1 MNIENEI
8 FKKSNVNFDKL
19 EEYGFIRKN
28 KNFIYEYIFL
38 DGDFKAVIN
47 IDDKGIV
54 TGKVIDL
61 QINEEYTNIRT
72 EMSGEFVNKVREF
85 YKSILE
91 DIRKKCFDTRYF
103 INNQSNRITNYIIN
117 KYSTDPEFLWDKFP
131 RFGVF
136 RKKDGGKWYALISN
150 VDFSKL
156 DDKTG
161 EVEIIN
167 VKLDRNKIQSLL
179 NKNGYYEAYHM
190 SKKDW
195 ITIVL
200 NDTLKDDEIIRLVD
214 ESYKLVK

>member
-28 KNFIYEYIFL
+28 KAFIYEYKFL
-38 DGDFKAVIN
+38 NDDFKAVIN

-72 EMSGEFVNKVREF
+72 EMSGEFVNKVREC
-85 YKSILE
+85 YKNILE
-91 DIRKKCFDTRYF
+91 DIRKKCFDTKYF
-103 INNQSNRITNYIIN
+103 INNQSNRIANYIIN
-117 KYSTDPEFLWDKFP
+117 KYLTEPEFLWDKFP
-131 RFGVF
+131 AFGVF
-136 RKKDGGKWYALISN
+136 RKKDSGKWYALISN

-167 VKLDRNKIQSLL
+167 VKLDKNKIQLLL
-179 NKNGYYEAYHM
+179 NKKGYYEAYHM

-195 ITIVL
+195 ITIIL
-200 NDTLKDDEIIRLVD
+200 NDTLKDNEIIRLVD